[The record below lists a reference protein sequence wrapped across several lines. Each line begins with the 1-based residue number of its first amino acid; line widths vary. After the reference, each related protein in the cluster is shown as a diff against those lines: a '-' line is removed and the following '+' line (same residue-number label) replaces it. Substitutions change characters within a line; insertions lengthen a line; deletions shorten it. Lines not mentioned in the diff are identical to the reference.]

1 MNKIHQDRRG
11 VRRIIVSDDQAR
23 NLAELDAQHDKLDRF
38 LASHDL
44 TCSATLEPRE
54 MDELDAAAEAAGEE
68 SQDPGD
74 WEPA

>member
-1 MNKIHQDRRG
+1 MNTIHHDRRG

-23 NLAELDAQHDKLDRF
+23 NLAELDAQHDELDRF

-44 TCSATLEPRE
+44 TCSTAQEPRE
-54 MDELDAAAEAAGEE
+54 MDELDAAAEALGEE

-74 WEPA
+74 WGPA

>member
-1 MNKIHQDRRG
+1 MNRIHHDRRG
-11 VRRIIVSDDQAR
+11 VRRVIVSDDQAR
-23 NLAELDAQHDKLDRF
+23 NLAELDAQHDELDRF

-44 TCSATLEPRE
+44 TGCATPEPRE